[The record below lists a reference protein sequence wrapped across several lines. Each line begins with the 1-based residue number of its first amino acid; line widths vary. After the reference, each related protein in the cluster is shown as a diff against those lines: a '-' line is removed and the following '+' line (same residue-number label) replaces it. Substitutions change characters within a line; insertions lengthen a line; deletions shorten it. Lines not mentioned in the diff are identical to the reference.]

1 MKFISMHAS
10 QYFVQGDFEY
20 DEFNFKYER
29 KSKASMQ
36 KAKEILKVIEW
47 VTSAHV

>member
-1 MKFISMHAS
+1 MNVNE
-10 QYFVQGDFEY
+10 QNVQGDMEY
-20 DEFNFKYER
+20 SVLDLKQEQKNKMP
-29 KSKASMQ
+29 MQ